1 MRKYS
6 KNNDKS
12 FKHTIFGF
20 TLVELLAVIVILAII
35 LIIGVPSLVG
45 SIKGKKQVAS
55 NQVYDLIKSA
65 ARNYEIDYDVREKQ
79 ALEIK
84 ELCER
89 YIECPIIDPATNE
102 EIDGFISI
110 GDGEY
115 SFINAIKLK
124 LNLNGGTTSQSFKE
138 RYPEHTII
146 ELLNPTKIG
155 HTFNEWSASG
165 EGSSLNDKVLTM
177 GTGDVELIASW
188 TINTYTITYDL
199 DGGSVSDNPT
209 SGEFGSTITI
219 NSPTKTGYV
228 FNGWTVSGTG
238 SLISGTN
245 LTIGAGNVTLT
256 ANWTAKVITVTFNKN
271 DGSGS
276 IASQTFTYGVSGNKF
291 GYNTDGTAKWGTSGQ
306 FGSWNR
312 SGYILL
318 GWSKTSTATT
328 KDYSVYSGVS
338 DSWIDSNY
346 PGITL
351 YAVWGEKFLASYSC
365 ANGSA
370 GSTPYNFTYTGNCT
384 IIDDGNNNWRV
395 KFLTS
400 GTFKSNVST
409 NIDIFLVGG
418 GGGGGHSGETGGGG
432 GGGGYT
438 LTKKAVN
445 IIDGNSYTITIG
457 AGGGVKQAGGTT
469 SAFGFSASGG
479 AGGAKNGGAGGSGG
493 GGGGYPP
500 GGTGGL
506 GAGGAGGSNGGNGG
520 TGGGGSLAGRGGS
533 GQGTTTRE
541 FGESNGD
548 LYSGGGGGGA
558 GRNAYAGEVN
568 PCCGGSGGSG
578 GGGRGGYNSTD
589 SYINGVAGTANTGGG
604 GGGGRGYCYNGAVG
618 GSGIVVIRNAR

>member
-6 KNNDKS
+6 KNNDKL
-12 FKHTIFGF
+12 FKRTIFGF
-20 TLVELLAVIVILAII
+20 TLVELLAVIVILSVI
-35 LIIGVPSLVG
+35 LIIGVPTLV
-45 SIKGKKQVAS
+45 SNIKGKKQVAS
-55 NQVYDLIKSA
+55 NQVYDLIRSA

-188 TINTYTITYDL
+188 TINTYTISYNL

-209 SGEFGSTITI
+209 SGEYGSTVTI
-219 NSPTKTGYV
+219 NNPTREGYT

-306 FGSWNR
+306 FGSWDR
-312 SGYILL
+312 SGYALL
-318 GWSKTSTATT
+318 GWSKTSTATA

-346 PGITL
+346 PSITL
-351 YAVWGEKFLASYSC
+351 YAVWEEKFLASYSC

-370 GSTPYNFTYTGNCT
+370 GSSPYNFTYTGNCT
-384 IIDDGNNNWRV
+384 IVDEGGNNWVV
-395 KFLTS
+395 KFTTS
-400 GTFKSNVST
+400 GTFTPAISSS
-409 NIDIFLVGG
+409 IDVFLVGG
-418 GGGGGHSGETGGGG
+418 GGGGG
-432 GGGGYT
+432 
-438 LTKKAVN
+438 N
-445 IIDGNSYTITIG
+445 IY
-457 AGGGVKQAGGTT
+457 
-469 SAFGFSASGG
+469 SGG
-479 AGGAKNGGAGGSGG
+479 CEPTSVGSGG
-493 GGGGYPP
+493 RGYAASYKKINIAAN
-500 GGTGGL
+500 T
-506 GAGGAGGSNGGNGG
+506 SYKI
-520 TGGGGSLAGRGGS
+520 TI
-533 GQGTTTRE
+533 
-541 FGESNGD
+541 
-548 LYSGGGGGGA
+548 
-558 GRNAYAGEVN
+558 
-568 PCCGGSGGSG
+568 G
-578 GGGRGGYNSTD
+578 GGGRGEHGCSDKSSGNGSSSSAFGYTVKGGNAASGKTSGSGGSSEYEFGDSSRSKST
-589 SYINGVAGTANTGGG
+589 AGK
-604 GGGGRGYCYNGAVG
+604 GGRGSFCCDG
-618 GSGIVVIRNAR
+618 GHSPGSAGSVGIVMIRNAR